1 MMKSKTDYFNA
12 RKCLGLG
19 RDILKETPGVKYMPI
34 RKRAK
39 KSTVLYPTVTTPSLP
54 TEGGSYTPRKWTVL
68 LHLLPAGAAP
78 PPTAPQRPSCTS
90 LCAADAHDARRRPCA
105 WRSTSVPRQL
115 QRQHCRV
122 PGAGPVLRGPED
134 VAHVRQRVA
143 STLSDSDPG
152 RRPPAAP
159 GTVDPTEDVE
169 GFVVPRRDQ
178 LTTPS
183 SPTPRSRCQPHPA
196 CARLTPIYCQSHR
209 PTSRP
214 G

>member
-90 LCAADAHDARRRPCA
+90 LCAADAHDARRRP
-105 WRSTSVPRQL
+105 
-115 QRQHCRV
+115 V
-122 PGAGPVLRGPED
+122 PGAAPPSLGSSKDNTAGSQE
-134 VAHVRQRVA
+134 
-143 STLSDSDPG
+143 PG
-152 RRPPAAP
+152 RCSGAQKTSPTSVSESLAPCPTQTPAAGRLPPPAPWTQPKTWRASWSLAATSWQRP
-159 GTVDPTEDVE
+159 Q
-169 GFVVPRRDQ
+169 VPRRA
-178 LTTPS
+178 PAAN
-183 SPTPRSRCQPHPA
+183 PTRHV
-196 CARLTPIYCQSHR
+196 H
-209 PTSRP
+209 